1 MADTVTLVLDIPKE
15 VVPLTGG
22 RERDLPQTLKKLLA
36 VELVRQG
43 AVSYGKA
50 AEMLG
55 IGQAEFITYLAERQ
69 VSIFQFSPD
78 ELRQEV
84 LG

>member
-1 MADTVTLVLDIPKE
+1 MGDMVTLVLDLPKE

-22 RERDLPQTLKKLLA
+22 REPDLPQTLKKLLA
-36 VELVRQG
+36 LELVRQG
-43 AVSYGKA
+43 AVTYGQA
-50 AEMLG
+50 AELLG
-55 IGQAEFITYLAERQ
+55 IGQAEFISYMAEHQ
-69 VSIFQFSPD
+69 ASIFQFAPD

>member
-1 MADTVTLVLDIPKE
+1 MIDTVTLVLDLPKE

-36 VELVRQG
+36 LELVRQG
-43 AVSYGKA
+43 TVTYGKA
-50 AEMLG
+50 ADLLG
-55 IGQAEFITYLAERQ
+55 IGQAEFIACMAEHQ
-69 VSIFQFSPD
+69 VSIFQFAPD

>member
-1 MADTVTLVLDIPKE
+1 MGDTVTLVFDLPRE

-22 RERDLPQTLKKLLA
+22 RERDLPKTLKKLLA
-36 VELVRQG
+36 LELVRQG
-43 AVSYGKA
+43 SVTYGKA
-50 AEMLG
+50 AELLG
-55 IGQAEFITYLAERQ
+55 IGQAEMIAYLAERH
-69 VSIFQFSPD
+69 VSIFQFAPD

>member
-1 MADTVTLVLDIPKE
+1 MEDTVTLVFDLPRE
-15 VVPLTGG
+15 VIPLTGG

-36 VELVRQG
+36 LELLRQG
-43 AVSYGKA
+43 TVTYGKA
-50 AEMLG
+50 AELLG
-55 IGQAEFITYLAERQ
+55 IGQAEFISFLGEHQ
-69 VSIFQFSPD
+69 VSIFQFAPD